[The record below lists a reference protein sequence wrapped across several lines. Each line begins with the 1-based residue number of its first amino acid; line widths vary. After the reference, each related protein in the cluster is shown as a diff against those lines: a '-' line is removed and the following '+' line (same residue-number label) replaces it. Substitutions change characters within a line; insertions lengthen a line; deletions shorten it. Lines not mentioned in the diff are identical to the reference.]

1 MSLNQKH
8 LPFFSAIL
16 LAVGIFVG
24 TKLNSNS
31 IPSFTS
37 SKNISKQKL
46 NRLIDYLEYEY
57 VDPVDTDSIVE
68 GFIETVLQNL
78 DPHSSYIPKQDLA
91 AVTENMKGDFI
102 GIGVSFYNYKD
113 TIAVIRPIEGGPSF
127 GAGILAG
134 DRILMADK
142 DTIHGQN
149 WGSNDV
155 IKRLRGQKNSKVR
168 LTIKRPGIDSL
179 LHFDITRSEVPIK
192 SVVASYMI
200 NPTLGYI
207 KINRFAESTYLEF
220 ENALDTLIV
229 EGASNLVLDL
239 RDNPG
244 GFLQIAE
251 HIVDEFLEDGK
262 LILFTKN
269 KSNEIDESFATAK
282 GRFEA
287 AEVYVL
293 INENSASA
301 SEIISGALQDNDKG
315 TIIGRRSFGKGL
327 VQREMDLGDG
337 SAIRLTTSRYYT
349 PTGRSIQRSYAQG
362 SEAYYD
368 AYYERMEDRA
378 DDSLQSEVVS
388 DSLMFLTPKGKI
400 VYGGGGIIPDV
411 YVPYDPNFNTDIIE
425 FLKNT
430 GVMGFFVFEQLDRQ
444 RAKYASFSESEF
456 LDSFEISD
464 LIYEQFSSYFSETSG
479 LKNRAMDPYKSSIKT
494 LLKCAFAKQLF
505 GDHTAA
511 KVLSTIDPM
520 LQKVNGLETVL
531 NSN

>member
-1 MSLNQKH
+1 M
-8 LPFFSAIL
+8 
-16 LAVGIFVG
+16 
-24 TKLNSNS
+24 
-31 IPSFTS
+31 
-37 SKNISKQKL
+37 
-46 NRLIDYLEYEY
+46 
-57 VDPVDTDSIVE
+57 
-68 GFIETVLQNL
+68 
-78 DPHSSYIPKQDLA
+78 
-91 AVTENMKGDFI
+91 
-102 GIGVSFYNYKD
+102 
-113 TIAVIRPIEGGPSF
+113 
-127 GAGILAG
+127 
-134 DRILMADK
+134 
-142 DTIHGQN
+142 
-149 WGSNDV
+149 
-155 IKRLRGQKNSKVR
+155 
-168 LTIKRPGIDSL
+168 
-179 LHFDITRSEVPIK
+179 
-192 SVVASYMI
+192 
-200 NPTLGYI
+200 
-207 KINRFAESTYLEF
+207 
-220 ENALDTLIV
+220 
-229 EGASNLVLDL
+229 
-239 RDNPG
+239 
-244 GFLQIAE
+244 
-251 HIVDEFLEDGK
+251 
-262 LILFTKN
+262 
-269 KSNEIDESFATAK
+269 
-282 GRFEA
+282 
-287 AEVYVL
+287 
-293 INENSASA
+293 
-301 SEIISGALQDNDKG
+301 
-315 TIIGRRSFGKGL
+315 
-327 VQREMDLGDG
+327 QREMDLGDG

-430 GVMGFFVFEQLDRQ
+430 GVMDFFVFEQLDRQ

>member
-1 MSLNQKH
+1 MALNQKH
-8 LPFFSAIL
+8 LPFFAGVLI
-16 LAVGIFVG
+16 AVGIFIGV
-24 TKLNSNS
+24 KFN
-31 IPSFTS
+31 PSGVDSYSHTT
-37 SKNISKQKL
+37 NLSKQKV

-68 GFIETVLQNL
+68 GFIDTVLQNL

-91 AVTENMKGDFI
+91 AVTEYMKGDFI
-102 GIGVSFYNYKD
+102 GIGVRFYNYKD

-127 GAGILAG
+127 RAGILAG
-134 DRILMADK
+134 DRILMADQ
-142 DTIHGQN
+142 DTIHDQN
-149 WGSNDV
+149 WTSDQV
-155 IKRLRGQKNSKVR
+155 IQRLRGKKNSKVQ
-168 LTIKRPGIDSL
+168 LTVKRAGVDSVL
-179 LHFDITRSEVPIK
+179 DFEIIRAEVPIK
-192 SVVASYMI
+192 SVEASYMI
-200 NPTLGYI
+200 SPTLGYI

-220 ENALDTLIV
+220 EKALDTLID

-251 HIVDEFLEDGK
+251 QIADEFLEAGK

-269 KSNEIDESFATAK
+269 KSNTIDESFATAK
-282 GRFEA
+282 GRLEA

-293 INENSASA
+293 LNENSASA
-301 SEIISGALQDNDKG
+301 SEIVAGALQDNDKG

-349 PTGRSIQRSYAQG
+349 PTGRSIQRSYAKG

-378 DDSLQSEVVS
+378 GDTLPSDRVS
-388 DSLMFLTPKGKI
+388 DSLVFTTPKGKT

-411 YVPYDPNFNTDIIE
+411 YVPYDPNFNSDVVE
-425 FLKNT
+425 FLKIS
-430 GVMGFFVFEQLDRQ
+430 GLMDFFVFEHLDRQ
-444 RAKYASFSESEF
+444 RMEYTSFSELEF
-456 LDSFEISD
+456 LEAFEISD
-464 LIYEQFSSYFSETSG
+464 LIYEQFSMYFLETSQ
-479 LKNRAMDPYKSSIKT
+479 LDNRTIEPYKTTLKT

-505 GDHTAA
+505 GDNTAA
-511 KVLSTIDPM
+511 KVLSAIDPM
-520 LQKVNGLETVL
+520 LQKVNNLDANL

>member
-31 IPSFTS
+31 IPSYTS

-91 AVTENMKGDFI
+91 SVTENMKGDFI

-113 TIAVIRPIEGGPSF
+113 TIAVIRPIEGGPSYR
-127 GAGILAG
+127 AGILAG
-134 DRILMADK
+134 DRILMADN
-142 DTIHGQN
+142 DTIHDQN
-149 WGSNDV
+149 WSSDDI
-155 IKRLRGQKNSKVR
+155 IKRLRGKKHSKVR
-168 LTIKRPGIDSL
+168 LTIKRPGVDSL
-179 LHFDITRSEVPIK
+179 FRFDIIRSEVPLK
-192 SVVASYMI
+192 SVEASYMI
-200 NPTLGYI
+200 NPTLGYL

-220 ENALDTLIV
+220 EKAYEDLLIK
-229 EGASNLVLDL
+229 GASNLVVDL

-251 HIVDEFLEDGK
+251 QIVDEFLEEGK
-262 LILFTKN
+262 RILFTKN
-269 KSNEIDESFATAK
+269 KTNEIVESFATAK
-282 GRFEA
+282 GRFETA
-287 AEVYVL
+287 VVYVL

-301 SEIISGALQDNDKG
+301 SEIVAGALQDNDKG

-349 PTGRSIQRSYAQG
+349 PTGRSIQRSYVDG
-362 SEAYYD
+362 SEAYYE
-368 AYYERMEDRA
+368 AYYKRLEDRA
-378 DDSLQSEVVS
+378 VDTLQSEAIP
-388 DSLMFLTPKGKI
+388 DSLIFTTPKGKV
-400 VYGGGGIIPDV
+400 VYGGGGIIPDI
-411 YVPYDPNFNTDIIE
+411 YVPYDLNFNNDIIE
-425 FLKNT
+425 FLKIS
-430 GVMGFFVFEQLDRQ
+430 GVMDFYVFEHLDSHRTQ
-444 RAKYASFSESEF
+444 YMSFSEAEF
-456 LDSFEISD
+456 LKNFETSE
-464 LIYEQFSSYFSETSG
+464 LIYQQFISYFSEASR
-479 LKNRAMDPYKSSIKT
+479 LEDAAMIPYQSIIKT
-494 LLKCAFAKQLF
+494 LLKSAIAKQLF
-505 GDHTAA
+505 GDSSAA
-511 KVLSTIDPM
+511 KVMSTIDPM
-520 LQKVNGLETVL
+520 LQKVNDLETF
-531 NSN
+531 